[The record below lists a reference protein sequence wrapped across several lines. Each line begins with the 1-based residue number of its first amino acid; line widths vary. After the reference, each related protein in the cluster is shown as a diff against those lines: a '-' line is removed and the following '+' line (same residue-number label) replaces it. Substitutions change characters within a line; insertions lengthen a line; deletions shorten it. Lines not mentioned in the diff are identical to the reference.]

1 MDVRVLHF
9 TITEDGLFCGLS
21 LCLVKDVSPGRAPTW
36 KTVTHVSWSN
46 RGRTSAFGITRQML
60 VSLQVPSRSSQRLA
74 NVQRLVLS
82 FTSIALSFALLGSCS
97 APRLLRPQTK
107 SPTHIGGWAL
117 LKCSIKMRHQ
127 SVSDDLQG
135 DRRFQHRFVSASKIS
150 RYRTPTLYQ
159 SASSSQ

>member
-9 TITEDGLFCGLS
+9 TITEDGLFCSLS
-21 LCLVKDVSPGRAPTW
+21 LPGEGCLAGSSADLET
-36 KTVTHVSWSN
+36 THVSWSN
-46 RGRTSAFGITRQML
+46 RGRTSAFGITREML
-60 VSLQVPSRSSQRLA
+60 VSPQVPSRSSQRP
-74 NVQRLVLS
+74 NVQRSVLS
-82 FTSIALSFALLGSCS
+82 FTSIALSFTHLGSCS